1 MIRTIASVVITLLLL
16 LALSWYEMSYVDRVF
31 DHFHE
36 ILLSLRQK
44 TEAGEALYEDGTS
57 VKTYWDKQR
66 HRMHIW
72 LPHSS
77 LLEVDYQMNE
87 ALGFLYLKNYE
98 DALPKIDVLIG
109 LSETI
114 PDAYSLNPGNIF

>member
-1 MIRTIASVVITLLLL
+1 MIRTLASIVITLLLIFG
-16 LALSWYEMSYVDRVF
+16 LSWYEMRYVDRIF
-31 DHFHE
+31 EHFNAM
-36 ILLSLRQK
+36 LLSLRQK
-44 TEAGEALYEDGTS
+44 TESGTALYEDGTAVQS
-57 VKTYWDKQR
+57 YWDKQR

-77 LLEVDYQMNE
+77 LLEVDYQMDE
-87 ALGFLYLKNYE
+87 ALGFLYLKDYE

-114 PDAYSLNPGNIF
+114 PDAYSLSLGNIF

>member
-1 MIRTIASVVITLLLL
+1 MIRTIASIGITLLLL
-16 LALSWYEMSYVDRVF
+16 FALSWYEIYYVNKVF
-31 DHFHE
+31 EHFNE
-36 ILLSLRQK
+36 ILLALHQK
-44 TEAGEALYEDGTS
+44 TETGTALYEDGTA
-57 VKTYWDKQR
+57 VKAYWDKQR
-66 HRMHIW
+66 HRLHIW

-77 LLEVDYQMNE
+77 LLEVDYQINE

-114 PDAYSLNPGNIF
+114 PDSYSLNPGNIF

>member
-1 MIRTIASVVITLLLL
+1 MIRTIASIVITLLLL
-16 LALSWYEMSYVDRVF
+16 LAFSWYELYYVDRVF
-31 DHFHE
+31 DHFNE
-36 ILLSLRQK
+36 ILFSLRQK
-44 TEAGEALYEDGTS
+44 TETGTVRYEDGTA
-57 VKTYWDKQR
+57 VKAYWDKQR
-66 HRMHIW
+66 HRLHIW

-114 PDAYSLNPGNIF
+114 PNAYSLTPGNIF